1 MVDQGT
7 GAEMRQSQSLAK
19 EEKVHGQPLTGKGL
33 RQIPVQEV
41 PSFSPEG

>member
-1 MVDQGT
+1 MIRALT
-7 GAEMRQSQSLAK
+7 GAEVRQSQSLAK
-19 EEKVHGQPLTGKGL
+19 EEKAHGQPLTGKGL